1 MDMEEYLSISG
12 IQHFCFC
19 PRQWALIH
27 LEQQWSENI
36 RTTEGHL
43 EHRRARESELKEKRD
58 NLLTVR
64 GLRVV
69 SYRLRLSGVCDV
81 VEFSTDPHGITLQNQ
96 PGLWKPF
103 PVEYKHGSTKE
114 IDADRVQ
121 LCAQAMALEEMLVC
135 DVPQGALFYETTRRR
150 EIVDMTMDLIG
161 KFAVALLA
169 EGVDR
174 NVKEE
179 GLMNGD
185 AGRPPRGGRG

>member
-1 MDMEEYLSISG
+1 MEEYLSISG

-43 EHRRARESELKEKRD
+43 EHRRAHESELKEKRD

-96 PGLWKPF
+96 PGYGSLFRWSTSMARRKRSMPIEYSFAHRQWLWKKCWCAMCPR
-103 PVEYKHGSTKE
+103 
-114 IDADRVQ
+114 A
-121 LCAQAMALEEMLVC
+121 LCFM
-135 DVPQGALFYETTRRR
+135 RR
-150 EIVDMTMDLIG
+150 
-161 KFAVALLA
+161 LA
-169 EGVDR
+169 AE
-174 NVKEE
+174 K
-179 GLMNGD
+179 
-185 AGRPPRGGRG
+185 

>member
-1 MDMEEYLSISG
+1 M
-12 IQHFCFC
+12 
-19 PRQWALIH
+19 
-27 LEQQWSENI
+27 
-36 RTTEGHL
+36 
-43 EHRRARESELKEKRD
+43 EHRRAHESELKEKRD

-121 LCAQAMALEEMLVC
+121 LCAQALEEMLVC

-150 EIVDMTMDLIG
+150 EIVDMTMELRQ
-161 KFAVALLA
+161 KTLRLA
-169 EGVDR
+169 EQMNQYFIRGYTPKVRPGKHCNACSLKEVCLPKLWCGIKKVDSLFSR
-174 NVKEE
+174 IS
-179 GLMNGD
+179 
-185 AGRPPRGGRG
+185 

>member
-1 MDMEEYLSISG
+1 MEEYLSISG

-43 EHRRARESELKEKRD
+43 EHRRAHESELKEKRD

-135 DVPQGALFYETTRRR
+135 GVPQGALFYETTRRR

-174 NVKEE
+174 N
-179 GLMNGD
+179 
-185 AGRPPRGGRG
+185 A

>member
-1 MDMEEYLSISG
+1 MEEYLSISG

-43 EHRRARESELKEKRD
+43 EHRRAHESELKEKRD

-81 VEFSTDPHGITLQNQ
+81 VEFFTDPHGITLQNQ

-121 LCAQAMALEEMLVC
+121 LCAQAMAF
-135 DVPQGALFYETTRRR
+135 D
-150 EIVDMTMDLIG
+150 IVKIS
-161 KFAVALLA
+161 
-169 EGVDR
+169 
-174 NVKEE
+174 
-179 GLMNGD
+179 
-185 AGRPPRGGRG
+185 

>member
-1 MDMEEYLSISG
+1 M
-12 IQHFCFC
+12 
-19 PRQWALIH
+19 
-27 LEQQWSENI
+27 
-36 RTTEGHL
+36 
-43 EHRRARESELKEKRD
+43 EHRRAHESELKEKRD

-135 DVPQGALFYETTRRR
+135 GVPQGALFYETTRRR
-150 EIVDMTMDLIG
+150 EIVDMTMELRH
-161 KFAVALLA
+161 KTLRLA
-169 EGVDR
+169 EQMNQYFIRRYTPKVRPGKHCNACSLKEVCLPKLCQKVDS
-174 NVKEE
+174 VGYVQSHIGEE
-179 GLMNGD
+179 VSTL
-185 AGRPPRGGRG
+185 